1 MSRPMTAPQM
11 GECDGCGESFEV
23 ARMDCCDGEF
33 FCADCLKTVESEAA
47 ECADSDARSY
57 NYSRGV

>member
-1 MSRPMTAPQM
+1 MSTTLA
-11 GECDGCGESFEV
+11 ECYPVECFGCGAPGTSGNT
-23 ARMDCCDGEF
+23 DLYDGERY
-33 FCADCLKTVESEAA
+33 CADCLKTVEQQAA